1 MINRL
6 VVSCGEKHEMKYN
19 KDIKIA
25 LPIALILWGFPII
38 FALLV

>member
-6 VVSCGEKHEMKYN
+6 GVSWGEKHEMKYN